1 MQTLQIGSMPCIYTD
16 DDFRQV
22 QKRAESG
29 GNAIDEEVRKFFAD
43 GESQYSLE
51 KACVDRPE
59 LNSCVVQRKYELYGR
74 VESSQKCIRDSESAV
89 S

>member
-29 GNAIDEEVRKFFAD
+29 GNAIDEEVRNFFAMGSLNIVWRKRALID
-43 GESQYSLE
+43 LNLIAAWYS
-51 KACVDRPE
+51 A
-59 LNSCVVQRKYELYGR
+59 NMSYM
-74 VESSQKCIRDSESAV
+74 AA
-89 S
+89 